1 MHCGIVQC
9 KQTAVKLAYPI
20 IAHLLGAALFAC
32 FSMDLAVI
40 FKNYRYTCQKLAHQ
54 FSWEKFLLEVSHF
67 SHKLQLS
74 NLTVDQYGYHNN
86 TKHHGNCCESLHF
99 SFLVL
104 PMTCVGSFTVA
115 TMVIYTFKN
124 IVVISQT
131 CQTSHKLI
139 HLNLHVQ
146 WCLCDYVSTNIIW
159 FSHMSG
165 FHNV

>member
-1 MHCGIVQC
+1 MPEVS
-9 KQTAVKLAYPI
+9 TPI
-20 IAHLLGAALFAC
+20 F
-32 FSMDLAVI
+32 M
-40 FKNYRYTCQKLAHQ
+40 
-54 FSWEKFLLEVSHF
+54 EKFLLEVSHF

-139 HLNLHVQ
+139 HLNLHARLYTIFMYNGVCVIMCQ
-146 WCLCDYVSTNIIW
+146 PISYGSVI
-159 FSHMSG
+159 
-165 FHNV
+165 